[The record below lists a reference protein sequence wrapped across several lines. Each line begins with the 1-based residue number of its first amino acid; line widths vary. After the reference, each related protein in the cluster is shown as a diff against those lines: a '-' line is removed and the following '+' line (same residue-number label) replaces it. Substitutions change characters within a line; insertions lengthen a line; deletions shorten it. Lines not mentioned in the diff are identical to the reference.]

1 MNTQNFFDL
10 DKKETWSEKTWEVY
24 NTITINFIK
33 KQKKSNIIIKIKNN
47 LKEYNRENKK
57 L

>member
-47 LKEYNRENKK
+47 LKEYNR
-57 L
+57 